1 MKCWFVY
8 MMTNKNNTVIYTDIT
23 DNIEERVKE
32 HQLKKFP
39 KSFTARYNCDKLIYF
54 EEIGKGAM
62 AMKRER
68 QIKKWKRA
76 WKINLIE
83 EMNPEWFDLSK
94 NWNLNT
100 KLERF
105 GR

>member
-1 MKCWFVY
+1 
-8 MMTNKNNTVIYTDIT
+8 MMTNKNNTVIYTGMT

-32 HQLKKFP
+32 HKLKLFP
-39 KSFTARYNCDKLIYF
+39 NSFTARYNCDKLIYF
-54 EEIGKGAM
+54 EEIENGEM

-76 WKINLIE
+76 WKIQLID
-83 EMNPEWFDLSK
+83 EMNRGWFDLST